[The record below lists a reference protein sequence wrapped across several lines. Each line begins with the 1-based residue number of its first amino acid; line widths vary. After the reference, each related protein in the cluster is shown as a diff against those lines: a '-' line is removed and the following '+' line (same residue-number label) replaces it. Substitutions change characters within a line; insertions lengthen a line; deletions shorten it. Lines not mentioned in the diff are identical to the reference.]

1 MTKVKEEDG
10 LEWRS
15 QLTLLLGKGVL
26 GALARTW
33 RYSVINEEAL
43 KRVRAEGRPF
53 IFSLWHGHLLPL
65 LWHHRGSNVAILISE
80 HRDGELIARTA
91 QWLGYNLIRGSTTR
105 GAERALLSLVRELK
119 SGREVAITPDGP
131 RGPAR
136 QFAPG
141 ALIAAQ
147 RAGVAILPIAAAADR
162 AWRLGSWDRFVI
174 PKPFARITVAYVE
187 ATTIDS
193 PSARAA
199 ATEAPRLEA
208 LMNEAARLAG
218 D

>member
-1 MTKVKEEDG
+1 MTKAKGEDS

-15 QLTLLLGKGVL
+15 QLTLLLGKGAL
-26 GALARTW
+26 SALARTW
-33 RYSVINEEAL
+33 RYTVINEEAL
-43 KRVRAEGRPF
+43 TRVRAARRPF

-65 LWHHRGSNVAILISE
+65 LWHHRGSNVAVLISE
-80 HRDGELIARTA
+80 HRDGELIAQTA

-119 SGREVAITPDGP
+119 SGREVAVTPDGP

-136 QFAPG
+136 KFAPG

-147 RAGVAILPIAAAADR
+147 RSGAAILPIAAAADR

-174 PKPFARITVAYVE
+174 PKPFARITVAYGE

-193 PSARAA
+193 PTARAA
-199 ATEAPRLEA
+199 ATEGPRLEK
-208 LMNEAARLAG
+208 LMNEAARVAG

>member
-1 MTKVKEEDG
+1 VTEVEGEDR

-15 QLTLLLGKGVL
+15 RLTLLLGKGAL
-26 GALARTW
+26 SALARTW
-33 RYSVINEEAL
+33 RYTVVNEDAL
-43 KRVRAEGRPF
+43 KRLRADGRPF

-65 LWHHRGSNVAILISE
+65 LWHHRQSRVAILISE

-119 SGREVAITPDGP
+119 SGREIAITPDGP

-136 QFAPG
+136 KFAPG
-141 ALIAAQ
+141 ALIAAHRSQ
-147 RAGVAILPIAAAADR
+147 APILPVAASADR
-162 AWRLGSWDRFVI
+162 AWRLGSWDSFVI
-174 PKPFARITVAYVE
+174 PKPFARITVAYGE
-187 ATTIDS
+187 PAMIEST
-193 PSARAA
+193 SARAA
-199 ATEAPRLEA
+199 ANEGPRLEA
-208 LMNEAARLAG
+208 LMNQTAELAG

>member
-1 MTKVKEEDG
+1 MKDEPR
-10 LEWRS
+10 LPWRPR
-15 QLTLLLGKGVL
+15 LTLLLGKGVL
-26 GALARTW
+26 GALAPTW
-33 RYSVINEEAL
+33 RFRVLNEATL
-43 KRVRAEGRPF
+43 KELRASGKPF

-91 QWLGYNLIRGSTTR
+91 RWLGYRLIRGSTTR

-119 SGREVAITPDGP
+119 EGRQVAVTPDGP

-136 QFAPG
+136 TFAPG

-147 RAGVAILPIAAAADR
+147 RSGAAILPVAASADR
-162 AWRLGSWDRFVI
+162 AWRLRSWDRFII
-174 PKPFARITVAYVE
+174 PKPFARVTVAYGTP
-187 ATTIDS
+187 TTVDA

-199 ATEAPRLEA
+199 VTDAPRVEA
-208 LMNEAARLAG
+208 LMNAASELAG

>member
-1 MTKVKEEDG
+1 MTKRKEEDG

-33 RYSVINEEAL
+33 RYSVINGEAL
-43 KRVRAEGRPF
+43 KRVRADGRPF

-65 LWHHRGSNVAILISE
+65 LWHHRGSSVAILISE

-105 GAERALLSLVRELK
+105 GAGRALLSLVRELK
-119 SGREVAITPDGP
+119 SGHEVAVTPDGP

-136 QFAPG
+136 KFAAG

-147 RAGVAILPIAAAADR
+147 RSGVPILPIAASADR

-174 PKPFARITVAYVE
+174 PKPFARITVAYGD
-187 ATTIDS
+187 ATTVDA

-199 ATEAPRLEA
+199 ANEAPRLEA
-208 LMNEAARLAG
+208 LMNEAAELAG

>member
-1 MTKVKEEDG
+1 VTDVRGEDS

-15 QLTLLLGKGVL
+15 RLTLILGKGAIS
-26 GALARTW
+26 ALARTW
-33 RYSVINEEAL
+33 RYSVLNEDAL
-43 KRVRAEGRPF
+43 RRLRADGRPF

-65 LWHHRGSNVAILISE
+65 LWHHRGSRVAILISE
-80 HRDGELIARTA
+80 HRDGELIARAA
-91 QWLGYNLIRGSTTR
+91 QWLGYNLVRGSTTR

-119 SGREVAITPDGP
+119 AGREVAVTPDGP

-136 QFAPG
+136 KFAPG

-147 RAGVAILPIAAAADR
+147 RSGAPILPVAASADR

-174 PKPFARITVAYVE
+174 PKPFARITVAYGE
-187 ATTIDS
+187 PTRIDS
-193 PSARAA
+193 PSARD
-199 ATEAPRLEA
+199 ATNEAPKLEA
-208 LMNEAARLAG
+208 LMNETAERAG

>member
-1 MTKVKEEDG
+1 VTKVKEEDG

-174 PKPFARITVAYVE
+174 PKPFARITVAYLE

-199 ATEAPRLEA
+199 ATQAPRLEA

>member
-1 MTKVKEEDG
+1 MSKGGDADR
-10 LEWRS
+10 LAWRS
-15 QLTLLLGKGVL
+15 RLTLLLGKGVL
-26 GALARTW
+26 GTLARTW
-33 RYSVINEEAL
+33 RYTVVNENAL
-43 KRVRAEGRPF
+43 QGLRAGGRPF

-65 LWHHRGSNVAILISE
+65 LWHHRGSDVAILISE

-91 QWLGYNLIRGSTTR
+91 QWLGYRLIRGSTSR

-136 QFAPG
+136 KFAPG

-147 RAGVAILPIAAAADR
+147 RAGVPILPIAASADN
-162 AWRLGSWDRFVI
+162 AWRLRSWDRFMI
-174 PKPFARITVAYVE
+174 PKPFARITVAYGPP
-187 ATTIDS
+187 TTIDS
-193 PSARAA
+193 PTARAA
-199 ATEAPRLEA
+199 ATEGPRVEA
-208 LMNEAARLAG
+208 LMNKAAELAG

>member
-1 MTKVKEEDG
+1 VSEVEGEDR

-15 QLTLLLGKGVL
+15 RLTLLLGKGAL
-26 GALARTW
+26 SALARTW
-33 RYSVINEEAL
+33 RYTVVNEAAL
-43 KRVRAEGRPF
+43 KRLRADGRPF

-65 LWHHRGSNVAILISE
+65 LWHHRQSRVAILISE

-119 SGREVAITPDGP
+119 SGREIAITPDGP

-136 QFAPG
+136 KFAPG
-141 ALIAAQ
+141 ALIAAHRSQ
-147 RAGVAILPIAAAADR
+147 APILPVAASADR

-174 PKPFARITVAYVE
+174 PKPFARITVAYGE
-187 ATTIDS
+187 PAMIEST
-193 PSARAA
+193 SARAA
-199 ATEAPRLEA
+199 ANEGPRLEA
-208 LMNEAARLAG
+208 LMNQTAELAG

>member
-1 MTKVKEEDG
+1 VKQRDES
-10 LEWRS
+10 LPRRS
-15 QLTLLLGKGVL
+15 RLTLLLGKGVL

-33 RYSVINEEAL
+33 RFRVINAAA
-43 KRVRAEGRPF
+43 VRDLRASRRPF

-65 LWHHRGSNVAILISE
+65 LWFHKGEGVSILISE

-91 QWLGYNLIRGSTTR
+91 QWLGYGLIRGSTTR
-105 GAERALLSLVRELK
+105 GAERALLSLVRELE

-136 QFAPG
+136 RFAPG

-147 RAGVAILPIAAAADR
+147 RSGAPILPVAASANR

-174 PKPFARITVAYVE
+174 PKPFARITIAYGDPTTVDA
-187 ATTIDS
+187 AT
-193 PSARAA
+193 ARAA
-199 ATEAPRLEA
+199 ANEGARFEA
-208 LMNEAARLAG
+208 LMNAAAERAG

>member
-1 MTKVKEEDG
+1 MV
-10 LEWRS
+10 
-15 QLTLLLGKGVL
+15 
-26 GALARTW
+26 
-33 RYSVINEEAL
+33 NEAAL
-43 KRVRAEGRPF
+43 KRLRADGRPF

-65 LWHHRGSNVAILISE
+65 LWHHRQSRVAILISE

-119 SGREVAITPDGP
+119 SGREIAITPDGP

-136 QFAPG
+136 KFAPG
-141 ALIAAQ
+141 ALIAAHRSQ
-147 RAGVAILPIAAAADR
+147 APILPVAASADR

-174 PKPFARITVAYVE
+174 PKPFARITVAYGE
-187 ATTIDS
+187 PAMIEST
-193 PSARAA
+193 SARAA
-199 ATEAPRLEA
+199 ANEGPRLEA
-208 LMNEAARLAG
+208 LMNQTAELAG

>member
-1 MTKVKEEDG
+1 MANAEEG
-10 LEWRS
+10 LPWRS
-15 QLTLLLGKGVL
+15 RLTLFLGKGVL

-33 RYSVINEEAL
+33 RF
-43 KRVRAEGRPF
+43 RVVNGERVQDLRAAGQPF

-65 LWHHRGSNVAILISE
+65 LWFHKRQSVSILISE

-91 QWLGYNLIRGSTTR
+91 QWLGYGLIRGSTTH
-105 GAERALLSLVRELK
+105 GAERALLSLVRELE

-136 QFAPG
+136 TFAPG

-147 RAGVAILPIAAAADR
+147 RSRSPILPVAAAADR

-174 PKPFARITVAYVE
+174 PKPFARITVAYGDPTMVD
-187 ATTIDS
+187 AA
-193 PSARAA
+193 SARAA
-199 ATEAPRLEA
+199 ATEGPRFEA
-208 LMNEAARLAG
+208 LMNAAAELAG